1 MKELSWVGS
10 DWIVLEQVILIVYPS
25 RRFLFS
31 ICNMTGGKAFCAPG
45 PVPMTTLPGKAHGST
60 TYYVILKK
68 SLNVSVC
75 QFLHLFLKNGSNN
88 GNYLV
93 EGL

>member
-1 MKELSWVGS
+1 MDS
-10 DWIVLEQVILIVYPS
+10 DWIVWEQEILIIYPS

-31 ICNMTGGKAFCAPG
+31 ICSMTGGKAFYAPG
-45 PVPMTTLPGKAHGST
+45 PAPMTALPGKALGST

-68 SLNVSVC
+68 LLNVSGF
-75 QFLHLFLKNGSNN
+75 QLPHLLKKNGSNN
-88 GNYLV
+88 GSHLV